1 MSNILLAITGLSPQV
16 ITETLFALHQQRIIV
31 DEIHVITTRIGREHI
46 HAHLL
51 APGCGQYYQYL
62 QEYRIDPKELL
73 FTTDQIHTLYDE
85 NGSELDDISNE
96 DENEI
101 LLKKCLELAYRF
113 TKKSETSIF
122 FSIAGG
128 RKTMSA
134 CLMVAAQ
141 MYGRPQ
147 DRIYHVLVSP
157 EFESNRDFY
166 YPPKKSI
173 ALELR
178 DAQGQKIIKETSYAK
193 LTLVPIPFISVR
205 QNIVDQ
211 RTGRPKTP
219 KQLLRFLIKEKTHA
233 LTVDLQQGR
242 IIYQKTE
249 FEMMPSRL
257 ALYAFFIQQK
267 LHCKSAGSSCRNCS
281 DCYLDFQGVSQHQHI
296 ISDLYQRLAGTDS
309 GDGICRLEKESL
321 RAYISKIRQDIQRAF
336 GLSSA
341 AQLIVEAVG
350 KKPNTRYGI
359 KMDRDKIKLIT

>member
-1 MSNILLAITGLSPQV
+1 MSNILFAITGLSPQV
-16 ITETLFALHQQRIIV
+16 ITETLFALHQQRITV
-31 DEIHVITTRIGREHI
+31 DEIHVITTRIGREYI

-51 APGCGQYYQYL
+51 AQGCGQYHRYL
-62 QEYRIDPKELL
+62 QEYGIEPTDIL
-73 FTTDQIHTLYDE
+73 FTHDQIHTLVDE

-101 LLKKCLELAYRF
+101 LLKKCLELAYQF
-113 TKKSETSIF
+113 TKNPDTSVF

-178 DAQGQKIIKETSYAK
+178 DARGQKMIKETSYAK
-193 LTLVPIPFISVR
+193 LTLVPIPFIPVR
-205 QNIVDQ
+205 HSIEDK
-211 RTGRPKTP
+211 RTGRIKTP
-219 KQLLRFLIKEKTHA
+219 AQLLRFLIKEKTHP
-233 LTVDLQQGR
+233 LIVDLQQSK
-242 IIYQKTE
+242 IIYKKTAL
-249 FEMMPSRL
+249 EMMPSRL
-257 ALYAFFIQQK
+257 ALYAFFVQQK
-267 LHCKSAGSSCRNCS
+267 MQCEAVGSSCRNCS
-281 DCYLDFQGVSQHQHI
+281 DCYLDFQGISKHQQMI
-296 ISDLYQRLAGTDS
+296 NDIYQGLAGMDT
-309 GDGICRLEKESL
+309 GDGICRLEKESF
-321 RAYISKIRQDIQRAF
+321 RAYISKIRQDIQHTF
-336 GLSSA
+336 GLPAA
-341 AQLIVEAVG
+341 AQLTVEAVG

-359 KMDRDKIKLIT
+359 KIDRKKMRLIM